1 MKERPETVEDDIAL
15 PTPVLSAND
24 ATTGSARTRTLL
36 NPIHFLIGAERSGT
50 TLLRLLLD
58 HHPEIAWC
66 SEFEYSVDK
75 LPAIDGFPDMDRY
88 IKWLKRDR
96 IFRMHDWDIDRA
108 LPYPALMDSFLRQK
122 RGRKQ
127 VIGATVHRNFPRLLK
142 IWPHARF
149 IYLVRD
155 GRDVARSWI
164 NMGWSG
170 NMWSAM
176 EGWMTAELDWQN
188 LRAALPEDRWIE
200 IRYKDLVSEPVQTLT
215 RICGFVG
222 AEFDEAMFEYV
233 RIPGTTYKLPDP
245 GLAEQWKSKQSQK
258 EIRQAEAR
266 AGDLLR
272 ARGYELS
279 GLPPLE
285 ITPAMERHL
294 RLQNRMVRLKHRINE
309 FGWPLTVGES
319 VSRRL
324 RLCPLQYYFE
334 ARINRIINANLKR

>member
-1 MKERPETVEDDIAL
+1 MDLQTPAL
-15 PTPVLSAND
+15 PANG
-24 ATTGSARTRTLL
+24 AAAAAAGTRGLL
-36 NPIHFLIGAERSGT
+36 NPVHFLIGAERSGT
-50 TLLRLLLD
+50 TLLRLMLD

-75 LPAIDGFPDMDRY
+75 LPAGDGFPDMDRY
-88 IKWLKRDR
+88 IDWLKRDR
-96 IFRMHDWDIDRA
+96 IFRMHDWDIDRD
-108 LPYPALMDSFLRQK
+108 LSYPALMDSFLRQK
-122 RGRKQ
+122 RGCKRA
-127 VIGATVHRNFPRLLK
+127 IGATVHRNFPKLLR
-142 IWPHARF
+142 IWPQARF
-149 IYLVRD
+149 IYLMRD

-170 NMWSAM
+170 NMWSAI
-176 EGWMTAELDWQN
+176 EGWMTAELEWQE

-200 IRYKDLVSEPVQTLT
+200 IRYRDLVRDPVQTLT
-215 RICGFVG
+215 RICEFLGT
-222 AEFDEAMFEYV
+222 EFDEAMFEYV
-233 RIPGTTYKLPDP
+233 RIPGTTYQLPDP
-245 GLAEQWKSKQSQK
+245 ALAEQWKSKQSQK

-266 AGDLLR
+266 AGALLS

-285 ITPAMERHL
+285 VTPAMERQL
-294 RLQNRMVRLKHRINE
+294 RLQNRMMRLKYRIRE
-309 FGWPLTVGES
+309 FGWPLTVGET